1 MTALLC
7 GLLGFAL
14 YFLYDINSITVRSK
28 LLHSSFAIGT
38 AFIATATGMDLWSAF
53 KSNAFSGL
61 TDLLFLVLSALSFIA
76 LIYCLFFA
84 LPFQQTYAEQ
94 QAANRSVCGKGV
106 YALCR
111 HPGILCFFGT
121 FLFLGLAAWPA
132 NLLVHGL
139 VFSALNL
146 IYALFQDRITFPKI
160 FSDYHIYRTRVPF
173 LLPTSNSV
181 RLARDSWPR
190 KDSKEDES

>member
-7 GLLGFAL
+7 GLLGFVL
-14 YFLYDINSITVRSK
+14 YFLYDINSITLRSK
-28 LLHSSFAIGT
+28 LLHSSFTIGT
-38 AFIATATGMDLWSAF
+38 AFIAVATGVDLWSAF
-53 KSNAFSGL
+53 KSNAFSGF
-61 TDLLFLVLSALSFIA
+61 TDLMFLVLSALSFAA

-84 LPFQQTYAEQ
+84 LPFQETYAEQ
-94 QAANRSVCGKGV
+94 TTDRSVCDKGV

-121 FLFLGLAAWPA
+121 FLFLGLAARPA
-132 NLLVHGL
+132 SLLAHGM

>member
-7 GLLGFAL
+7 GLLGFVL
-14 YFLYDINSITVRSK
+14 YFLYDINSITLRSK
-28 LLHSSFAIGT
+28 LLHSSFTIGT
-38 AFIATATGMDLWSAF
+38 AFIAVATGVDLWSAF
-53 KSNAFSGL
+53 KSNAFSGF
-61 TDLLFLVLSALSFIA
+61 TDFVFLVLSALSFAA

-84 LPFQQTYAEQ
+84 LPFQETYAEQ
-94 QAANRSVCGKGV
+94 TTDRSVCDKGV

-121 FLFLGLAAWPA
+121 FLFLGLAARPA
-132 NLLVHGL
+132 SLLAHGM

-190 KDSKEDES
+190 KESKEDES

>member
-7 GLLGFAL
+7 GLLGFVL

-28 LLHSSFAIGT
+28 LLHSSFTIGT
-38 AFIATATGMDLWSAF
+38 AFIAVATGVDLWSAF
-53 KSNAFSGL
+53 KSNAFSGF
-61 TDLLFLVLSALSFIA
+61 TDFVFLVLSALSFA
-76 LIYCLFFA
+76 GLISCLFFA
-84 LPFQQTYAEQ
+84 LPFQETYAEQ
-94 QAANRSVCGKGV
+94 ATDRSVCDKGV

-121 FLFLGLAAWPA
+121 FLFLGLAARPA
-132 NLLVHGL
+132 SLLAHGM

>member
-1 MTALLC
+1 MTTLLC
-7 GLLGFAL
+7 GLLGFVL
-14 YFLYDINSITVRSK
+14 YFLYDLNSITVRSK
-28 LLHSSFAIGT
+28 LLHSSFSIGT
-38 AFIATATGMDLWSAF
+38 AFLAVATGMDLWSAL
-53 KSNAFSGL
+53 KSNAFSGF
-61 TDLLFLVLSALSFIA
+61 TDLMFLVLSALSFAA

-84 LPFQQTYAEQ
+84 LPFQETYAEQ
-94 QAANRSVCGKGV
+94 ATDRSVCDKGV

-121 FLFLGLAAWPA
+121 FLFLGLAARPA
-132 NLLVHGL
+132 NLLAHGM

-146 IYALFQDRITFPKI
+146 IYALFQDRITFPKT

>member
-7 GLLGFAL
+7 GLLGFVL
-14 YFLYDINSITVRSK
+14 YFLYDLNSITVRSK
-28 LLHSSFAIGT
+28 LLHSSFSIGT
-38 AFIATATGMDLWSAF
+38 AFLAVATGMDLWSAL
-53 KSNAFSGL
+53 KSNAFSGF
-61 TDLLFLVLSALSFIA
+61 TDLMFLVLSALSFAA

-84 LPFQQTYAEQ
+84 LPFQETYAEQ
-94 QAANRSVCGKGV
+94 TTDRSVCDKGV

-121 FLFLGLAAWPA
+121 FLFLGLAARPA
-132 NLLVHGL
+132 SLLAHGM

>member
-7 GLLGFAL
+7 GLLGFVL
-14 YFLYDINSITVRSK
+14 YFLYDINSITLRSK
-28 LLHSSFAIGT
+28 LLHSSFTIGT
-38 AFIATATGMDLWSAF
+38 AFIAVATGVDLWSAF
-53 KSNAFSGL
+53 KSNAFSGF
-61 TDLLFLVLSALSFIA
+61 TDFVFLVLSALSFAA

-84 LPFQQTYAEQ
+84 LPFQETYAEQ
-94 QAANRSVCGKGV
+94 TPDRSVCDKGV

-121 FLFLGLAAWPA
+121 FLFLGLAARPA
-132 NLLVHGL
+132 SLLAHGM

>member
-7 GLLGFAL
+7 GLLGFVL

-28 LLHSSFAIGT
+28 LLHSTFALGT
-38 AFIATATGMDLWSAF
+38 VLIAAATGMDLWSAF
-53 KSNAFSGL
+53 KSNAFSGFA
-61 TDLLFLVLSALSFIA
+61 DFVFLVLSVLSFAA

-94 QAANRSVCGKGV
+94 ADNRSVCDKGV

-121 FLFLGLAAWPA
+121 FLFLGFAARPA
-132 NLLVHGL
+132 NLLAHGM
-139 VFSALNL
+139 VFSVLNL
-146 IYALFQDRITFPKI
+146 IYALFQDRITFPKT
-160 FSDYHIYRTRVPF
+160 FSDYHTYRTRVPF

-190 KDSKEDES
+190 KDSKEDKS

>member
-1 MTALLC
+1 MTALFC
-7 GLLGFAL
+7 GLLGFVF
-14 YFLYDINSITVRSK
+14 YFLYDINSITIRSG
-28 LLHSSFAIGT
+28 LLHSTFAIGT
-38 AFIATATGMDLWSAF
+38 VLIAAATGMDLWSAF
-53 KSNAFSGL
+53 KMHTFSGIP
-61 TDLLFLVLSALSFIA
+61 DLLFLILAALSFAA

-84 LPFQQTYAEQ
+84 LPFQETYTEQ
-94 QAANRSVCGKGV
+94 ASNRSVCDKGV

-121 FLFLGLAAWPA
+121 FLFLGLAARPA
-132 NLLVHGL
+132 DLLAHGM

-146 IYALFQDRITFPKI
+146 IYAFFQDRITFPKT

-173 LLPTSNSV
+173 LLPTGNSI

-190 KDSKEDES
+190 KDSKEAQS

>member
-1 MTALLC
+1 MTTLLC
-7 GLLGFAL
+7 GLLGFVL
-14 YFLYDINSITVRSK
+14 YFLYDLNSITVRSK
-28 LLHSSFAIGT
+28 LLHSSFSIGT
-38 AFIATATGMDLWSAF
+38 AFLAVATGMDLWSAL
-53 KSNAFSGL
+53 KSNAFSGF
-61 TDLLFLVLSALSFIA
+61 TDLMFLVLSALSFAA

-84 LPFQQTYAEQ
+84 LPFQETYAEQ
-94 QAANRSVCGKGV
+94 ATDRSVCDKGV

-121 FLFLGLAAWPA
+121 FLFLGLATRPA
-132 NLLVHGL
+132 NLLAHGM
-139 VFSALNL
+139 VFPALNL
-146 IYALFQDRITFPKI
+146 IYALFQDRITFPKT

>member
-7 GLLGFAL
+7 GLLGFVL
-14 YFLYDINSITVRSK
+14 YFLYDLNSITVRSK
-28 LLHSSFAIGT
+28 LLHSSFSIGT
-38 AFIATATGMDLWSAF
+38 AFLAVATGMDLWSAL
-53 KSNAFSGL
+53 KSNAFSGF
-61 TDLLFLVLSALSFIA
+61 TDLMFLVLSALSFAA

-84 LPFQQTYAEQ
+84 LPFQETYAEQ
-94 QAANRSVCGKGV
+94 ATDRSVCDKGV

-121 FLFLGLAAWPA
+121 FLFLGLAAQPA
-132 NLLVHGL
+132 NLLVHGM
-139 VFSALNL
+139 VFSIVNL
-146 IYALFQDRITFPKI
+146 LYALFQDRVIFPKT
-160 FSDYHIYRTRVPF
+160 FSDYYIYRTRVPF

-190 KDSKEDES
+190 KDSKEDAS

>member
-7 GLLGFAL
+7 GLLGFVL
-14 YFLYDINSITVRSK
+14 YFLYDINSITLRSK
-28 LLHSSFAIGT
+28 LLHSSFTIGT
-38 AFIATATGMDLWSAF
+38 AFIAVATGVDLWSAF
-53 KSNAFSGL
+53 KSNAFSGF
-61 TDLLFLVLSALSFIA
+61 TDFVFLVLSALSFAA

-84 LPFQQTYAEQ
+84 LPFQETYAEQ
-94 QAANRSVCGKGV
+94 TTDRSVCDKGV

-121 FLFLGLAAWPA
+121 FLFLGLAARPA
-132 NLLVHGL
+132 SLLAHGM